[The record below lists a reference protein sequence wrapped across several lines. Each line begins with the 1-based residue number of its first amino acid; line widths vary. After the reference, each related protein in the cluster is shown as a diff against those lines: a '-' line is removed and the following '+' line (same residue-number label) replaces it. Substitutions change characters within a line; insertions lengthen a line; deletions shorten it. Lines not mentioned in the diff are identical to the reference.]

1 MKETVRL
8 NFDFPKEEY
17 PYLKLLCAKKG
28 VSLKKFATDLII
40 QAIEDAEDEILSKK
54 VNERLVN
61 LKEEDLIDWDEA
73 KKKAGW
79 SNDEV

>member
-54 VNERLVN
+54 ANERLVN